1 MKEHKTSNKK
11 IMIVILSVS
20 ALFILAVFIAGL
32 VESNREQVYDETTRI
47 DQPVSI
53 SAISITELDRVMQS
67 EYPKYC
73 KGMQL
78 VKATA
83 EIEFRG
89 CIIQR
94 GEARLIYYR
103 YIDESMEGGN
113 VETNECSFDLSTN
126 TFVSVV
132 HTFGSGRSIFVNDN
146 TLTEKVTNTPLDQ
159 YVLHAPELTA
169 LHADSTYLLRVD
181 DVGDRMNV
189 SLLTLNDQ
197 KPIYAETLT
206 QWPESGKFAEREFSL
221 K

>member
-1 MKEHKTSNKK
+1 MKEHATLKKK
-11 IMIVILSVS
+11 IMITILCVL
-20 ALFILAVFIAGL
+20 ALFIVAVSIAGL
-32 VESNREQVYDETTRI
+32 VESKREQVYDETTRI
-47 DQPVSI
+47 DQPISV
-53 SAISITELDRVMQS
+53 SAISFEELDRVMQS

-94 GEARLIYYR
+94 GEASLTYYR

-113 VETNECSFDLSTN
+113 VETNECRFDLSTN
-126 TFVSVV
+126 TFLSVE
-132 HTFGSGRSIFVNDN
+132 HAFGSGRSIFVNDN

-159 YVLHAPELTA
+159 YVLHAPEL
-169 LHADSTYLLRVD
+169 ADLQADGVYLLRVD
-181 DVGDRMNV
+181 GVYNWMNI
-189 SLLTLNDQ
+189 SLLTMKDQ
-197 KPIYAETLT
+197 RLIYGETLT
-206 QWPESGKFAEREFSL
+206 QWPENGKFAEREFSL